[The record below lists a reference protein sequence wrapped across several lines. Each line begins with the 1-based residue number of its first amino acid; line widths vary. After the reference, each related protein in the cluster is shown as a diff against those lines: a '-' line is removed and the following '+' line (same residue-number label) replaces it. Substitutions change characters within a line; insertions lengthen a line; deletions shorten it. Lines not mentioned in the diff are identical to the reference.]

1 VKIQLNDKD
10 HLKKLAAG
18 RPGKIAGLLAVVLI
32 VNIAFAACS
41 AGTAK
46 DAVLSDYT
54 ADGTGTGQ
62 TVSAA
67 GSDPSKGLS
76 TAVAGSSISTKGAAS
91 GSSASSAQTGSGPAV
106 STSQNTPAS
115 QNASASEAA
124 TVPNPMIGVYVC
136 GAVRKPGVYS
146 LPEGAR
152 VIEAVRAAGGFAEEA
167 DVSYINQATV
177 LKDADQVRIP
187 TLAETGNGVNGV
199 NSASSTAVSAARRPA
214 ASSSGTSGKAAATP
228 AAGTGTA
235 AVPASPDPGITPGT
249 VSSSGNGTTASD
261 GTGNVRVNINTA
273 TSEQL
278 QGIPG
283 IGPAKAALII
293 QYREENGPFAS
304 PEDLMNIS
312 GIKQGLY
319 SKVADYITVE

>member
-62 TVSAA
+62 TASAA

-76 TAVAGSSISTKGAAS
+76 AAVAGSSISAKGAAS
-91 GSSASSAQTGSGPAV
+91 GSSASSAQTGSARV
-106 STSQNTPAS
+106 STLQNSTSTSQNTPAS

-187 TLAETGNGVNGV
+187 TLAETGNGDD
-199 NSASSTAVSAARRPA
+199 AASAAA
-214 ASSSGTSGKAAATP
+214 AS

-249 VSSSGNGTTASD
+249 VSSSGNGATAAD
-261 GTGNVRVNINTA
+261 GTGNARVNINTA

>member
-1 VKIQLNDKD
+1 MKIQLNDKD

-76 TAVAGSSISTKGAAS
+76 TAVAGSSISTKGSAS

-187 TLAETGNGVNGV
+187 TLAETGNG
-199 NSASSTAVSAARRPA
+199 ADAASAAA
-214 ASSSGTSGKAAATP
+214 AS

-249 VSSSGNGTTASD
+249 VSSSGNGATAAD
-261 GTGNVRVNINTA
+261 GTGNARVNINTA

>member
-1 VKIQLNDKD
+1 VKIKLNDKD

-32 VNIAFAACS
+32 VNITFAACS

-46 DAVLSDYT
+46 DAVLVDYT
-54 ADGTGTGQ
+54 AGETGTGQ
-62 TVSAA
+62 TAGA
-67 GSDPSKGLS
+67 GSDPSKGPS
-76 TAVAGSSISTKGAAS
+76 AAVAGSSISAKGAAS
-91 GSSASSAQTGSGPAV
+91 GSSASSAQTGSRPAV
-106 STSQNTPAS
+106 STLQNSTTTSQNTPAS

-124 TVPNPMIGVYVC
+124 TVPTPMIGVYVC

-146 LPEGAR
+146 LPEGVR

-187 TLAETGNGVNGV
+187 TLAETGNGDD
-199 NSASSTAVSAARRPA
+199 AASAAA
-214 ASSSGTSGKAAATP
+214 AS

-249 VSSSGNGTTASD
+249 VSSSGNGATAAD
-261 GTGNVRVNINTA
+261 GTGNARVNINTA

-293 QYREENGPFAS
+293 QYREENGPFTS

-319 SKVADYITVE
+319 SKVADYITTE